1 MSGIFNR
8 IELIALVYEGLVV
21 SIYVVFLLLFWRRY
35 KQIKNRLTLYLF
47 LVFVH
52 FFFAIIFSWL
62 SKYLVLFSGL
72 NYLSIE
78 NAKDPNTL
86 ESWIL
91 LRILDFRISFI
102 FVSLASI
109 FTYIFKFKLFEAN
122 VKKFQKY
129 IVFCYGGFTAIYS
142 LLIYEKDN
150 ILLDILAFFFIAMLI
165 IAIYLPFMI
174 KTIIIYK
181 IDQQE
186 FIKKKLLSLSFMA
199 FFFILIFI
207 CFFIDRLL
215 IFFGFLGYTIFYFL
229 AWLWAIFTIMFA
241 YIGYLR
247 PKREGN

>member
-8 IELIALVYEGLVV
+8 IEFIALLYEGLIAL
-21 SIYVVFLLLFWRRY
+21 IFVVFLLLFWRRY
-35 KQIKNRLTLYLF
+35 KQIKNKLTLYLF
-47 LVFVH
+47 LVFVN
-52 FFFAIIFSWL
+52 FFFALIFSWL

-72 NYLSIE
+72 NYLSIL

-86 ESWIL
+86 ESWIF

-102 FVSLASI
+102 FVSFACI
-109 FTYIFKFKLFEAN
+109 FTYIFKYKLFETN

-142 LLIYEKDN
+142 MFIYEKDN
-150 ILLDILAFFFIAMLI
+150 NLLDTITFLFVAILI

-186 FIKKKLLSLSFMA
+186 FIKKKLLSLTFMA
-199 FFFILIFI
+199 FFFILIFV

-215 IFFGFLGYTIFYFL
+215 ILFGFLGYTIFYFL
-229 AWLWAIFTIMFA
+229 AWLCGIFALMFA
-241 YIGYLR
+241 YIGYLK
-247 PKREGN
+247 PKREGK